1 MVNILHNKRV
11 IGKAIL
17 PRLFQTGFTFAQP
30 FLVRR
35 VVNYI
40 QQTDDSHNDAVG
52 TGLIFSYVVVYVGSA
67 LATSLTQ
74 HWTIK
79 LVTRMRAGLIGL
91 VYSRTL
97 EIGSQAVD
105 EADAITLMNA
115 DVQRITTGF
124 QSFST
129 QFSECTSRRN

>member
-1 MVNILHNKRV
+1 MHNKRA
-11 IGKAIL
+11 IGKAVL

-40 QQTDDSHNDAVG
+40 QHTDDSNNDAVG

-67 LATSLTQ
+67 LSTSLTQ
-74 HWTIK
+74 HWTVR

-105 EADAITLMNA
+105 EADAVTLMNA

-129 QFSECTSRRN
+129 